1 VNDAS
6 GSSAANAVGV
16 GGLGSGGPG
25 SGGTGSAGAERPL
38 TVRTDLAL
46 GGRWTSLAT
55 PEREWLWRNPRVSD
69 ADRAAVAPG
78 DAFVDAGGGEEC
90 FPTLNGPSD
99 HGEVW
104 SRPWSVDPGGS
115 GGDPAGWT
123 DDPARSVGDD
133 DGAEAGVRAG
143 DLTLRRRLSEAGG
156 VVRATYTIDGPPGA
170 RVLHAVHLLLD
181 VGPGARLEV
190 SGRPDVLVVE
200 WPERGRTMPSTWPD
214 GDGVPFDVLGPDDG
228 TARCAVVA
236 TDRVDIVDGADRLS
250 LRWGVE
256 RGYTAPVSFVVWRN
270 LGGWPKDAPYRSI
283 GVEPLLGAE
292 SNLDRATP
300 DRLAHLDD
308 AGRIGWWLEARA
320 SR

>member
-1 VNDAS
+1 MNDAS
-6 GSSAANAVGV
+6 GSARTDAGE
-16 GGLGSGGPG
+16 LGSGGSG
-25 SGGTGSAGAERPL
+25 SDGAERPL

-55 PEREWLWRNPRVSD
+55 PEREWLWRNPRIPD
-69 ADRAAVAPG
+69 AERAAVAPG

-104 SRPWSVDPGGS
+104 SQPWAAD
-115 GGDPAGWT
+115 A
-123 DDPARSVGDD
+123 
-133 DGAEAGVRAG
+133 DGAARVTTG
-143 DLTLRRRLSEAGG
+143 DLALRRRLTTDDG
-156 VVRATYTIDGPPGA
+156 VVRAAYTIDGPPGA
-170 RVLHAVHLLLD
+170 AVLHAVHMLLD

-190 SGRPDVLVVE
+190 PGRPDVLVVE
-200 WPERGRTMPSTWPD
+200 WPERGATASSTWPD
-214 GDGVPFDVLGPDDG
+214 GDGVPLDVLGPDDG

-236 TDRVDIVDGADRLS
+236 TDRVDIVDGPDRLS

-256 RGYTAPVSFVVWRN
+256 PGYAAPLSFVVWRN

-292 SNLDRATP
+292 SNLDRAAP
-300 DRLAHLDD
+300 DQLAHLDES
-308 AGRIGWWLEARA
+308 GRLAWWLEARS
-320 SR
+320 SRIRRAVGRGRPG